1 MEDEMTTE
9 QYLKLRRAV
18 MKTGGTELSE
28 EEIREADEAIESME
42 ELE

>member
-1 MEDEMTTE
+1 MWWHS
-9 QYLKLRRAV
+9 

-28 EEIREADEAIESME
+28 EEIREVDEAIESME